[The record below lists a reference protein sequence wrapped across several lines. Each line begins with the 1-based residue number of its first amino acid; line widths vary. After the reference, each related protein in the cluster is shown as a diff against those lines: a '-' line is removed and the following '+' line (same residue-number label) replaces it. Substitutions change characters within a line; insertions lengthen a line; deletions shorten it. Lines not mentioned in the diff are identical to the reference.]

1 MTTDGPARPVP
12 PRTIVLRATLVLAG
26 GALGTAVRAAVEAAA
41 PPAPLGMPWTTLLI
55 NLVGSFAL
63 GALVGFLGD
72 PPAGRR
78 HGARLLLGTGVLGGF
93 TTYSTFVLE
102 IVTRA
107 SDGVVALAVGYAL
120 VSVLVGVAAAAAGIL
135 AAGSSRHGRTVR

>member
-1 MTTDGPARPVP
+1 MSVDRSRWQVP
-12 PRTIVLRATLVLAG
+12 WSTVAVRAGLVLVG
-26 GALGTAVRAAVEAAA
+26 GALGTAARAAAESAA
-41 PPAPLGMPWTTLLI
+41 PPAPDGVPWATLLV

-63 GALVGFLGD
+63 GALVGLLGD

-93 TTYSTFVLE
+93 TTYSTFVVE

-107 SDGVVALAVGYAL
+107 SDGAVALAVGYAL
-120 VSVLVGVAAAAAGIL
+120 VSVLIGVAAAALGIL
-135 AAGSSRHGRTVR
+135 AARAIRPARWVR